1 MTVTYLCFPFV
12 PCRNNTDRISLLIIR
27 RKSSSDVF
35 CSEAFF
41 NMCATVDM
49 QTLKILR
56 KKIQLHAAHCDVIR
70 EMTSPP
76 WPCVCSCPVFVRA
89 CVTDSAVSLAEARCL
104 HVMNIHNK
112 SQNLSINVS
121 TNRGSWASGLR
132 FPITMLVRSFSRWIL
147 QAIVNFFGALRTRV
161 HCTHDVRRIVT
172 VYWHGAEMGSVGGGD
187 AGMMQEN
194 GVKKR

>member
-1 MTVTYLCFPFV
+1 
-12 PCRNNTDRISLLIIR
+12 
-27 RKSSSDVF
+27 
-35 CSEAFF
+35 
-41 NMCATVDM
+41 MCATVDM

-56 KKIQLHAAHCDVIR
+56 KKIQSYAAHCDVIR

-194 GVKKR
+194 GVKSVKISPHQGHQQNSLRKD

>member
-12 PCRNNTDRISLLIIR
+12 PCRNNTDRISLLIR

-56 KKIQLHAAHCDVIR
+56 KKIQRHAAHCDVIR

-121 TNRGSWASGLR
+121 TNRGSWASGPDNDARTIIL
-132 FPITMLVRSFSRWIL
+132 TMDLASHRQFIWSALNARSLHSR
-147 QAIVNFFGALRTRV
+147 R
-161 HCTHDVRRIVT
+161 
-172 VYWHGAEMGSVGGGD
+172 S
-187 AGMMQEN
+187 
-194 GVKKR
+194 

>member
-12 PCRNNTDRISLLIIR
+12 PCRNNTDRISLLIR

-56 KKIQLHAAHCDVIR
+56 KKFQRYAAHFDVMR

-104 HVMNIHNK
+104 HVMNIHK

-172 VYWHGAEMGSVGGGD
+172 VY
-187 AGMMQEN
+187 
-194 GVKKR
+194 